1 VSGRSLWGWRL
12 QVGSGDFSPRDRDRI
27 YGSPRPRTLS
37 CGAHRQQSEKAPI
50 TSFAWRPP
58 HRLGRRAQGLR
69 SSGKVGSRP
78 RSPRVEVI
86 RREVLA
92 KHRRAL
98 VIYGGGHLFRASQSL
113 VRPLEDIA
121 KVRVFTIATATSTR
135 FEDLVA
141 LQPNATSWHAPSLA
155 TIRGTALE
163 AKQLGYYDA
172 LLYLGPPSAMTM
184 SQLSPTLCSD
194 RNYVEMRLW
203 RLAVGPKSG
212 IARFKRD
219 CELPP

>member
-1 VSGRSLWGWRL
+1 MGVRALVLFRAVRIANRAKRRQLRVLLGDPPIDWDGVLRGSDRL
-12 QVGSGDFSPRDRDRI
+12 ERWVRDRDHH
-27 YGSPRPRTLS
+27 
-37 CGAHRQQSEKAPI
+37 A
-50 TSFAWRPP
+50 
-58 HRLGRRAQGLR
+58 
-69 SSGKVGSRP
+69 
-78 RSPRVEVI
+78 VEVI